1 MPIRAVFYK
10 RLPAGS
16 LIATLVLALVI
27 FITCGMLLLALY
39 HFKYFEIKDQL
50 EQRLDDDLQSGIERV
65 LASERITATPEQD
78 SSLLFEGMTDSLYF
92 RNEPW
97 GCFHASG
104 IKVTY
109 KGRMKTTSFLYGAE
123 HFRYRDASLYLA
135 DHDRPLSLTG
145 DTYIEGKAYLPKS
158 GLRSG
163 FFQQKG
169 FARKNLIEGTIDSSS
184 KQLPPLEA
192 AFRKQLR
199 NLGNRVTDTLLTASG
214 DAVDSIEQSFLNTV
228 RQVILPRKGMLT
240 NQYLKGK
247 LVVLSDSVIEVGSG
261 AYLEDVL
268 LVAPFIHFTNGF
280 KGAVQAIAL
289 DSITVDSSC
298 VFEYP
303 SALVGIGR
311 SNAIGNTSATVTLHN
326 GVTLNGMILGLAE
339 NDRSN
344 IKPVVKIKAGA
355 SVKGLV
361 YNEGYTYLNGRM
373 EGAVFTHFFF
383 EQRGPMSMENILI
396 DATIVPSRWFRDAG
410 YFSIFT
416 GATRQTLL
424 KWLQ

>member
-1 MPIRAVFYK
+1 MPIRAFFYK

-65 LASERITATPEQD
+65 LASERITATPKQD
-78 SSLLFEGMTDSLYF
+78 SSLLFEGMTDSLYY

-97 GCFHASG
+97 GCFQASG

-123 HFRYRDASLYLA
+123 HFRYGDASLYLA

-169 FARKNLIEGTIDSSS
+169 FSRKNLIEGTIDSSS

-199 NLGNRVTDTLLTASG
+199 NLGDRITDTLLTASG
-214 DAVDSIEQSFLNTV
+214 DAADSIEHSFLNAAQQLV
-228 RQVILPRKGMLT
+228 LPRKGILT
-240 NQYLKGK
+240 HQYLKGK
-247 LVVLSDSVIEVGSG
+247 LIVLSDSLIEIGPG

-268 LVAPFIHFTNGF
+268 LVAPFIHFTSGF

-289 DSITVDSSC
+289 DSITAETGC

-303 SALVGIGR
+303 SAMVGIGR
-311 SNAIGNTSATVTLHN
+311 SNAIGNTGATVTLHD
-326 GVTLNGMILGLAE
+326 GVTLHGMILGLAE
-339 NDRSN
+339 NNHSN
-344 IKPVVKIKAGA
+344 IKPVVKVKAGA
-355 SVKGLV
+355 TVKGLV

-396 DATIVPSRWFRDAG
+396 DATIVPSGWFQHAG

-416 GATRQTLL
+416 GASRQTLL

>member
-1 MPIRAVFYK
+1 MLIPAVFYK
-10 RLPAGS
+10 KLPAGS
-16 LIATLVLALVI
+16 LIATLVLSLVI

-50 EQRLDDDLQSGIERV
+50 ELRLNDDLQSGMERV
-65 LASERITATPEQD
+65 LAAERLTATAEQD
-78 SSLLFEGMTDSLYF
+78 SSLLFEGQTDSLYY
-92 RNEPW
+92 RNEQW
-97 GCFHASG
+97 GCFRSSG
-104 IKVTY
+104 INVAY
-109 KGRMKTTSFLYGAE
+109 KGRAKTSAFLYGAE
-123 HFRYRDASLYLA
+123 AFQYQDASLYLA

-169 FARKNLIEGTIDSSS
+169 FSRKNLIEGTIDSSH
-184 KQLPPLEA
+184 KQLPALETP
-192 AFRKQLR
+192 FRKQLR
-199 NLGNRVTDTLLTASG
+199 ELGNRVTDTLLSPTSALEDSVAHSFFNAS
-214 DAVDSIEQSFLNTV
+214 
-228 RQVILPRKGMLT
+228 RQLILPRKGMLT
-240 NQYLKGK
+240 HQYLRGK
-247 LVVLSDSVIEVGSG
+247 LIVLSDSVIEVSSG
-261 AYLEDVL
+261 AYLEDVI
-268 LVAPFIHFTNGF
+268 LVAPFIHFTTGF

-289 DSITVDSSC
+289 DSITAESGC

-303 SALVGIGR
+303 SALVGLGR
-311 SNAIGNTSATVTLHN
+311 SNAIGNTGATVTLHE
-326 GVTLNGMILGLAE
+326 GAILHGMLLGLAE
-339 NDRSN
+339 NDHSN

-355 SVKGLV
+355 TVKGLV

-396 DATIVPSRWFRDAG
+396 DATIVPSRWFQQAG

-416 GATRQTLL
+416 GATRQTVL
-424 KWLQ
+424 KWLH

>member
-1 MPIRAVFYK
+1 MLIRAVFYK

-39 HFKYFEIKDQL
+39 HFKYFEINDQL
-50 EQRLDDDLQSGIERV
+50 EQRLEDDLQSGIERV
-65 LASERITATPEQD
+65 LAAEHITATPEQD
-78 SSLLFEGMTDSLYF
+78 SSLLFEDQPDSLYY
-92 RNEPW
+92 RNEQW
-97 GCFHASG
+97 GCFQASG

-109 KGRMKTTSFLYGAE
+109 KGRIKTTSFLYGAE
-123 HFRYRDASLYLA
+123 HFRYKDASLYLA

-145 DTYIEGKAYLPKS
+145 DTYIEGRAYVPKS

-169 FARKNLIEGTIDSSS
+169 FSRKNLIEGTIDSSS
-184 KQLPPLEA
+184 KQLPPLA
-192 AFRKQLR
+192 TTFRKQLR
-199 NLGNRVTDTLLTASG
+199 ELGNRVTDTLLSPSG
-214 DAVDSIEQSFLNTV
+214 DAADSLEQSFLNAP
-228 RQVILPRKGMLT
+228 RQLVLPRKGVLAH
-240 NQYLKGK
+240 QHLKGK
-247 LVVLSDSVIEVGSG
+247 LIVLSDSVIEIGSG
-261 AYLEDVL
+261 AHLEDVL
-268 LVAPFIHFTNGF
+268 LVAPFIHFTSGF

-311 SNAIGNTSATVTLHN
+311 SNAIGNTSATITLHN
-326 GVTLNGMILGLAE
+326 GITVHGMILGLAE

-344 IKPVVKIKAGA
+344 IKPVVKIKPGA
-355 SVKGLV
+355 TVKGLV

-373 EGAVFTHFFF
+373 EGALFTHFFF

-396 DATIVPSRWFRDAG
+396 DATIIPSRWFREAG
-410 YFSIFT
+410 YFSIFKD
-416 GATRQTLL
+416 ATQQTLL
-424 KWLQ
+424 KWLY